1 MDEKFNNVDSLLII
15 TIDRPDKFIDI
26 RLWRLSTFFWPKVT
40 FTSPFQYRKS
50 WNPSPTPYKWPILNL
65 YGTLKGLDRVMDVH
79 RSFSHWGLT
88 VVIIISRLGL
98 KNNRA
103 LSLNNPSFSQMVR
116 PKVFVSVS
124 EKATRSSFV
133 IIPSWSTSIKLNVS
147 YTSRVSSAVKLF
159 YWLSHYILSHMQGW
173 NCIMEMDG
181 PLVKFIATQF

>member
-1 MDEKFNNVDSLLII
+1 M
-15 TIDRPDKFIDI
+15 
-26 RLWRLSTFFWPKVT
+26 
-40 FTSPFQYRKS
+40 
-50 WNPSPTPYKWPILNL
+50 
-65 YGTLKGLDRVMDVH
+65 
-79 RSFSHWGLT
+79 
-88 VVIIISRLGL
+88 VIIISRLGL

-159 YWLSHYILSHMQGW
+159 YWLSHYILSHMQG
-173 NCIMEMDG
+173 
-181 PLVKFIATQF
+181 